1 MRVSLTLMG
10 FTNTFILLR
19 SERAWALAWVV
30 LFKDRRDE
38 KGVQSGILQ
47 ETLVLLYPSLSVT
60 DSLSDGFINTTVGRI
75 NLLLLSS
82 SGPIKIPV
90 GAW

>member
-60 DSLSDGFINTTVGRI
+60 DSLSDGFINTTAGWI

>member
-38 KGVQSGILQ
+38 KGVQSDILQ

-60 DSLSDGFINTTVGRI
+60 DSLSDGFINTTVGWI